1 MQQAL
6 LLFIVIFPCLISYLI
21 FYRRKLAFE
30 PIIYL
35 GAIGTLSATVYSSL
49 VSTPLIVN
57 FYSFPKATFGLSL
70 DTLSGLVA
78 TVVMVIGS
86 VVIRYSIRYLEDDVR
101 QPKFLKMLALTL
113 TSVLVMLMSA
123 NLAVFFVS
131 WVSTSYFL
139 HQLLIHFEDRPQ
151 AIEAATQ
158 KFWISRLG
166 DLFLLSC
173 FSLLYTIFKSLDFD
187 VIFSLMNDPN
197 FVENSKLPISV
208 AGLLLILGAM
218 SKSAQFPFHFW
229 LPKTM
234 ETPTPVSALMHAGII
249 NAGGYLVI
257 RMSPMLIKLP
267 LVLDL
272 LALVGGFTAVFGS
285 LIMIGQTDVKRSLAY
300 STISQMG
307 FMMLECGLGAFSIA
321 TLHIIGHAFYK
332 AYSFLSAG
340 SVSDFGRIN
349 RYFSKSQRVESTLWK
364 PFLSAS
370 FCTIILFYF
379 GEILGS
385 ELYHRPGMALLTFIL
400 GLALAQTILSGASKV
415 SSFGQALIIGSTY
428 FILSKG
434 MSILLTTIIPTQ
446 EAGFG
451 LFDKI
456 IFIIIG
462 LMFFA
467 LFVVQNNL
475 VWLSKTEFGQKL
487 YVRVYNGFY
496 FGK

>member
-370 FCTIILFYF
+370 
-379 GEILGS
+379 S
-385 ELYHRPGMALLTFIL
+385 
-400 GLALAQTILSGASKV
+400 
-415 SSFGQALIIGSTY
+415 
-428 FILSKG
+428 
-434 MSILLTTIIPTQ
+434 
-446 EAGFG
+446 
-451 LFDKI
+451 
-456 IFIIIG
+456 
-462 LMFFA
+462 
-467 LFVVQNNL
+467 VQ
-475 VWLSKTEFGQKL
+475 
-487 YVRVYNGFY
+487 
-496 FGK
+496 